1 MQHNRRPPG
10 TNQYAKVVD
19 GQNEHLP
26 KAPTKAV
33 ESRVRSTRI
42 LAKLG
47 KFKRYEKRLTVTAWG
62 DARPILDLRYW
73 DISTPEAT
81 PGKGLTLT
89 HDEAR
94 KLADALSAYLE
105 E

>member
-1 MQHNRRPPG
+1 MQQNNRRLS
-10 TNQYAKVVD
+10 
-19 GQNEHLP
+19 GQAERER
-26 KAPTKAV
+26 AV
-33 ESRVRSTRI
+33 ETRVKSTRI

-81 PGKGLTLT
+81 PGKGMTLT
-89 HDEAR
+89 HKEAR
-94 KLADALSAYLE
+94 QMADALSAYLE
-105 E
+105 EEQKHV